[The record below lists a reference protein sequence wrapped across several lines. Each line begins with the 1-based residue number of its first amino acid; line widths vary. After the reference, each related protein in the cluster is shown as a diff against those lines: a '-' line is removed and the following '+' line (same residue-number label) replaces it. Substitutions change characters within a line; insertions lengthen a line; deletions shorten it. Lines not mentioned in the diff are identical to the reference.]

1 MIESGY
7 VKMLRLKD
15 DLVHFKLFATIFM
28 LGFVVGIFLA
38 NAAGKSYLSQSG
50 ILSDY
55 YLSKYKYM
63 EIDSAGLLL
72 FVLQKR
78 LKWILLLW
86 GAGFTILGVPLVL
99 AYSGWIGF
107 SAGLILS
114 VSVIRFGFV
123 GVIFCAVGI
132 FPQGIIYIPVLIYF
146 AEHIYKMSQSKVHGS
161 SPTANFKMA
170 HSKIGTRH
178 GNAKSLDSLR
188 TNNKS
193 TLSQYIGI
201 LIFVFLLFMVGVL
214 MESYI
219 NPTLIKSF
227 LKNI

>member
-1 MIESGY
+1 MKI
-7 VKMLRLKD
+7 LRLKN
-15 DLVHFKLFATIFM
+15 DLAHFKLFATIFM

-63 EIDSAGLLL
+63 EIDSVSLLL

-86 GAGFTILGVPLVL
+86 GAGFTILGAPLVL

-123 GVIFCAVGI
+123 GIIFCAVGI
-132 FPQGIIYIPVLIYF
+132 FPQGIIYMPVLVYF
-146 AEHIYKMSQSKVHGS
+146 AENIYKMSQSKVHGS
-161 SPTANFKMA
+161 SLTANFKMA
-170 HSKIGTRH
+170 HSKIGAKH
-178 GNAKSLDSLR
+178 GNVKSLDSLR
-188 TNNKS
+188 ANNKS
-193 TLSQYIGI
+193 ALAQYIGI
-201 LIFVFLLFMVGVL
+201 LLIVILLFMIGGPWKV
-214 MESYI
+214 
-219 NPTLIKSF
+219 T
-227 LKNI
+227 

>member
-1 MIESGY
+1 MKIP
-7 VKMLRLKD
+7 RLKN

-28 LGFVVGIFLA
+28 LGFVAGIFLA
-38 NAAGKSYLSQSG
+38 NVAGKSYLSQSG

-63 EIDSAGLLL
+63 EIDSAGLFL
-72 FVLQKR
+72 FILQKR
-78 LKWILLLW
+78 LKWILILW
-86 GAGFTILGVPLVL
+86 GIGFTILGAPLVL

-132 FPQGIIYIPVLIYF
+132 FPQGLIYMPALVYF
-146 AEHIYKMSQSKVHGS
+146 AEHIYIMSQSKVYGS
-161 SPTANFKMA
+161 SFTANFKMV
-170 HSKIGTRH
+170 HSKIG
-178 GNAKSLDSLR
+178 NKQSFDSLRR
-188 TNNKS
+188 TNNKIS
-193 TLSQYIGI
+193 LSQYIGI
-201 LIFVFLLFMVGVL
+201 LLIVFLLFMIAGL

-219 NPTLIKSF
+219 NPIIIKNF
-227 LKNI
+227 LKNL